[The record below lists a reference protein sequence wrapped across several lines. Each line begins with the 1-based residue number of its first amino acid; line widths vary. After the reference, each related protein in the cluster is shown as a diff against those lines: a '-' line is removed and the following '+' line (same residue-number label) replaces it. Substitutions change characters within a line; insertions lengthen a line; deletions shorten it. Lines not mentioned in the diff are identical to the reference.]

1 MGVVDRRRHQRRGLV
16 AGIAEHDALVAGTL
30 VLVAGGIDALGD
42 MGRLGM
48 EIDRDVGGLP
58 VEAFLLVA
66 DILDR
71 LAGELDHRV
80 LGDGIGTA
88 HLAGDDDAVGGGKR
102 LAGHA
107 GLGLCRQIG
116 IDDGVGD
123 PVADLVR
130 MTLGNGFT
138 GEKIAGAPHDGGSFR
153 Q

>member
-1 MGVVDRRRHQRRGLV
+1 M
-16 AGIAEHDALVAGTL
+16 
-30 VLVAGGIDALGD
+30 
-42 MGRLGM
+42 
-48 EIDRDVGGLP
+48 
-58 VEAFLLVA
+58 EAFLLVA

-107 GLGLCRQIG
+107 GLGLGRQIG

-123 PVADLVR
+123 PVANLVR